1 MCDIYIGVRI
11 ENPLN
16 PSNPLHCVSD
26 ELAVQS
32 SYQLQPANKFRISSM
47 PNPTGRGGFRKGES
61 GNKLGRPKAVS
72 SLALEVRQHAQLA
85 ISVLTKAC
93 KTSGVPWNVRVTAAG
108 MLLDRGF
115 GRPAQSIE
123 LSTSGPMV
131 QMSMFEG
138 LSFNEQVILQEAF
151 KLVEHQAPVVEEAT
165 GEADGLFAEPAIDAA
180 SADAP

>member
-1 MCDIYIGVRI
+1 
-11 ENPLN
+11 
-16 PSNPLHCVSD
+16 
-26 ELAVQS
+26 
-32 SYQLQPANKFRISSM
+32 M
-47 PNPTGRGGFRKGES
+47 PNPTGKGGFRKGKS
-61 GNKLGRPKAVS
+61 GNRLGRPKAVS

-123 LSTSGPMV
+123 LSTNGPMV

-151 KLVEHQAPVVEEAT
+151 KMVEHQDPIGEEAT
-165 GEADGLFAEPAIDAA
+165 GEGDVLFADPASGAA
-180 SADAP
+180 SVDAP